1 MSIQSIALRGLTAL
15 PYTTIS
21 FDVLKKESIIAIEL
35 AAHDKQDIF
44 LVSQINPRIEEIQE
58 DNLHNYG
65 VLGTIENIARVH
77 SGVLRVNVQCH
88 TRAKLI
94 KVIGLKPYLSV
105 DIENAIAQDDESYE
119 DTLVEAMKRVVRDEL
134 REYGLI
140 NQNFGREELPA
151 LLLVESLNELLYIST
166 ATIPWDNSIRQVIL
180 NSDSLEERYVYFTQA
195 LMKENQIYCIKQ
207 DIRKHV
213 KQQMDQTQKEYYLR
227 EQMKVIRKEL
237 GDDTEEES
245 EVYLERIDSLNIS
258 NIYKEKLKKE
268 VLKFR
273 SNIGNIQENNVLR
286 NYLDTV
292 LELPWNEYTTDN
304 IDIKNASRILEEDH
318 YGLEKIKERVLEYLA
333 VRLLNPVGHGPILCL
348 AGPPGTGKTS
358 IARSV
363 AKALERKYI
372 RLSLG
377 GVRDEAEIR
386 GHRRTY
392 VGSMP
397 GRIVD
402 SLRQAKSFNPLILLD
417 EIDKTS
423 GNHKGDLSSALL
435 EVLDGEQNSKF
446 RDHYIEIPVDLSQ
459 VLFIATANDIEQ
471 IPVPLRD
478 RMEIIEV
485 SSYTENEKFHIAK
498 NYLIKKQ
505 ILTNGLTMEELEF
518 SDNAI
523 RKLIHNYTREAGVRT
538 LERTISDVCRKCAR
552 KKLETSFKRIFI
564 KGSNLEK
571 YLGKSKYNFDMAN
584 EVDEVGVVRGLA
596 WTRVGGDTLEI
607 EVNLLP
613 GKGGISLTGRMGDIM
628 KESAKIG
635 LSYIRSIIAD
645 YGILEDFFTNHE
657 IHLHIPEGAVPKDGP
672 SAGITMATA
681 IFSALTSQ
689 KVRADVAMT
698 GEITLRGRVLGIGG
712 LKEKILA
719 ARMAA
724 IKTIIVPIK
733 NAMDVE
739 ELSKEIT
746 EGLDIRYVQSMR
758 EVLDIAIVKE

>member
-65 VLGTIENIARVH
+65 VLGTIENIARIH

-105 DIENAIAQDDESYE
+105 DIENAIAQGDEAYE